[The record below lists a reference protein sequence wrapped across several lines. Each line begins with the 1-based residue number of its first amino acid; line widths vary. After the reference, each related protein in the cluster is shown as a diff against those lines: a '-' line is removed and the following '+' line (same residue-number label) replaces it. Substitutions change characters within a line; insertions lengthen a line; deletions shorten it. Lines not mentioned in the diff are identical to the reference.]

1 MFPFHNHSG
10 SWLDELCP
18 YRAGRLWAQQ
28 ASCSPRQL
36 VTLAKVPLLVIVFS
50 VPRTQAAH
58 TESFPPRTKCRHL
71 RFDASIPARPLD
83 TGAPR
88 QSRAHWIR
96 PVIPGRSRSWR
107 LFPRSYVAGRLRR
120 ASFLVVSVSCARPR
134 DAEEINGDGG
144 AQSHSKGTDGHHR
157 GWPLCHAFNKPDHHA
172 RDKTPTLS
180 NGLSLLFSRPLTDAP
195 DACSCYVRARGGRGG
210 APNAAPLATRTH
222 DARGRWPLPLRPHP
236 HHNHKQCAQ
245 RKQWKASGL
254 ASTTRD

>member
-83 TGAPR
+83 SGAPR

-107 LFPRSYVAGRLRR
+107 LFPRSYVARRLRR

-134 DAEEINGDGG
+134 DAEEINS
-144 AQSHSKGTDGHHR
+144 AATVERRVTAKEPMGTIEAGLCVTLLISLTIMHETRRRHCPTAFLCCFR
-157 GWPLCHAFNKPDHHA
+157 GL
-172 RDKTPTLS
+172 
-180 NGLSLLFSRPLTDAP
+180 
-195 DACSCYVRARGGRGG
+195 
-210 APNAAPLATRTH
+210 
-222 DARGRWPLPLRPHP
+222 
-236 HHNHKQCAQ
+236 
-245 RKQWKASGL
+245 
-254 ASTTRD
+254 